1 MRASISRCQ
10 VFTCFVSVAVSL
22 KRAIRLTL
30 NYWPLFQQ
38 GFKLYFR
45 VFFFNKSWRVQVVTV
60 DENGNKS
67 NPALSR
73 KWARCSSLS
82 WESLLAV
89 ELPLAKDFSEAAFL
103 RGLIRD

>member
-1 MRASISRCQ
+1 M
-10 VFTCFVSVAVSL
+10 
-22 KRAIRLTL
+22 
-30 NYWPLFQQ
+30 
-38 GFKLYFR
+38 
-45 VFFFNKSWRVQVVTV
+45 VTV